1 MAQTAQAAAPAR
13 AQPGHTP
20 RIGILALQGDV
31 REHATALH
39 DVGADPVEVRL
50 PRDLVGLDGLILPG
64 GESTTMR
71 RLIDLY
77 GLREPIVALAHGG
90 APVYGTCAGMILLAD
105 RIADGDEPVLR
116 LLDITVERNAYG
128 RQLDS
133 FEADVAIPSLGD
145 EPLHGVFIRAP
156 VVSHAG
162 PEVDVLARD
171 PDGRPIAVRQGRVI
185 ATAFHPELTPDRRLH
200 RLLVELIGS

>member
-1 MAQTAQAAAPAR
+1 MAQTAPVPAPSRAAES
-13 AQPGHTP
+13 QPP

-31 REHATALH
+31 REHADAVR
-39 DVGADPVEVRL
+39 DVGAEPVEVRL
-50 PRDLVGLDGLILPG
+50 PRDLVGLDALILPG

-77 GLREPIVALAHGG
+77 GLREPIVALARGG
-90 APVYGTCAGMILLAD
+90 APIYGTCAGMILLAD

-133 FEADVAIPSLGD
+133 FEADLSIPSLGD

-156 VVSHAG
+156 VVSEVG
-162 PEVDVLARD
+162 PDVEVLARD
-171 PDGRPIAVRQGRVI
+171 PDGRPIAVRQGRVL
-185 ATAFHPELTPDRRLH
+185 ATAFHPELTGDRRLH
-200 RLLVELIGS
+200 RLMLELIAR

>member
-1 MAQTAQAAAPAR
+1 MAQTAPAATTSRAGAPR
-13 AQPGHTP
+13 PR

-31 REHATALH
+31 REHLRALLEI
-39 DVGADPVEVRL
+39 GAEPVEVRL

-71 RLIDLY
+71 KLIDRY
-77 GLREPIVALAHGG
+77 GLREPIVALARGG

-133 FEADVAIPSLGD
+133 FEAEIQIPSLGD
-145 EPLHGVFIRAP
+145 EPMHGVFIRAP
-156 VVSHAG
+156 VVSEVG
-162 PEVDVLARD
+162 PEVEVLARD
-171 PDGRPIAVRQGRVI
+171 ADGRPIAVRQGRVL

-200 RLLVELIGS
+200 RLLLDLIEP

>member
-1 MAQTAQAAAPAR
+1 MAQTAPAPTTAGGGASR
-13 AQPGHTP
+13 LP

-39 DVGADPVEVRL
+39 EVGAEPVEVRL

-77 GLREPIVALAHGG
+77 GLRDPIVALATGG
-90 APVYGTCAGMILLAD
+90 APLYGTCAGMILLAN

-116 LLDITVERNAYG
+116 LLDITVQRNAYG

-133 FEADVAIPSLGD
+133 FEADVEIPSLGD
-145 EPLHGVFIRAP
+145 APMHGVFIRAP
-156 VVSHAG
+156 VVSEVG
-162 PEVDVLARD
+162 PGVEVLARD
-171 PDGRPIAVRQGRVI
+171 SDDRPIAVRQGRVL

-200 RLLVELIGS
+200 RLLLELIDA